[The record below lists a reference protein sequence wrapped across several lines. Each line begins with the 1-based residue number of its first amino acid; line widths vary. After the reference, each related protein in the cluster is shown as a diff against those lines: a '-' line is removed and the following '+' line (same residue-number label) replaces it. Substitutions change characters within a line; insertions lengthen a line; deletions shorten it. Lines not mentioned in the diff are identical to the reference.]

1 MYFWIFN
8 TNDVLFLCFICSR
21 EAKKQWRCPL
31 CPGEQDWPMLVRHL
45 RGAAHSRT
53 PAQIRALLPPGYKTR
68 PPRNR
73 RNAEAEENPEDE
85 DLVDEEEV
93 DDDLEEEEVQDDEDL
108 VDEEAAAASDTDSM
122 HTVSTVAL
130 STGTTPAP
138 SRPPSPVVIRI
149 SSNGINAI
157 PGLEDYASEGSR
169 SRATSTAST
178 ASTVPGV
185 FGGGALDNLDPG
197 DVMFDLVNQGANDV
211 PPPSRPGSRGNLHF
225 LFLYLFIP
233 FCKFLYFR

>member
-1 MYFWIFN
+1 
-8 TNDVLFLCFICSR
+8 
-21 EAKKQWRCPL
+21 
-31 CPGEQDWPMLVRHL
+31 MLVRHL

-73 RNAEAEENPEDE
+73 RNPEAEENPDDE

-93 DDDLEEEEVQDDEDL
+93 DDDVEEEEVQDDEDL

-149 SSNGINAI
+149 QSNGINAI
-157 PGLEDYASEGSR
+157 PGLEDYASER
-169 SRATSTAST
+169 SRATSTTST
-178 ASTVPGV
+178 ASTTPGLLGV
-185 FGGGALDNLDPG
+185 GNPFDNLDPG
-197 DVMFDLVNQGANDV
+197 DVMYDLVNQGANDV

-225 LFLYLFIP
+225 LFLYLFTP
-233 FCKFLYFR
+233 FCKNFLLSIFVFFVFMLFAKYRFCNL